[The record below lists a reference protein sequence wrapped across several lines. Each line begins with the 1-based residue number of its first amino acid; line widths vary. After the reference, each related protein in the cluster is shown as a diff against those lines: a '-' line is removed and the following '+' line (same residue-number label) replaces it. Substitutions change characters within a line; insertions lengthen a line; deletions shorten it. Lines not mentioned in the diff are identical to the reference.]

1 MHGLVACVGRGIKK
15 TCVLTAHILSFYM
28 LVTLDTNIL
37 YQALKSKTGASY
49 FILQQ
54 VRNREIQIA
63 LSVPVFYEY
72 QDVLTRNKSL
82 KDFELQLEDID
93 KFLRFIAY
101 TGKTFEIYF
110 LFRPNLKDEKDNMVV
125 ELALTSQ
132 SDYIITSNTRDF
144 KNAQL
149 KFDQLKIIT
158 PSEFVKRWRNDN
170 A

>member
-1 MHGLVACVGRGIKK
+1 
-15 TCVLTAHILSFYM
+15 M

-54 VRNREIQIA
+54 VRNRKIQIA
-63 LSVPVFYEY
+63 LSVPVFQEY

-101 TGKTFEIYF
+101 IGKTFEIYF
-110 LFRPNLKDEKDNMVV
+110 LFRPNLKDEKDNMIV
-125 ELALTSQ
+125 ELVLTSQ
-132 SDYIITSNTRDF
+132 SDYLITSNIRDF
-144 KNAQL
+144 KNAEL
-149 KFDQLKIIT
+149 KFDQLRIIT
-158 PSEFVKRWRNDN
+158 PSEFVKRWRDDY